1 MYKYD
6 FENKQHVI
14 NNEKK
19 NGGGHVIGAIDYN
32 N

>member
-14 NNEKK
+14 NNQK